1 MTKKISFGTAAVLL
15 SALVF
20 LLASGALSH
29 FFALERQSQWVVFLG
44 MLGVT
49 ALLWVRMIFILHRR
63 GAQARES

>member
-20 LLASGALSH
+20 LLASGAMSH

-49 ALLWVRMIFILHRR
+49 ALLWVRMIFILRRR
-63 GAQARES
+63 GPQARES